1 MEYDEQLMQYG
12 IYAKNY
18 EKNIDEKNINEK
30 NIDEK
35 NIDIT
40 GFHIEI
46 IKFNILQKK
55 GVEKLHIKKSSIKK
69 IIFLKENDIDMCF
82 DECLITDPIDAKGLS
97 FKNSL
102 SFITCTFN
110 QKVDFSNSIFN
121 ATCIEKNVAFKK
133 STFKSY
139 VLFNE
144 VCFKT
149 HVDFSETTFEKGV
162 VFNQASFLIEETET
176 NYIEVNFIG
185 TIFKDKA
192 RFPNITFEAI
202 VDFSYAVF
210 ENEVYFW
217 NTTFASVVHFDE
229 VKFKNTCDFSTA
241 KFLVIQKKEEPERI
255 LFEDITFEGVV
266 NFNDV
271 EFESCIFIRNS
282 VFKNKVDFNN
292 AKFSASPY
300 ANNFYNVVFESDIW
314 FSDTIFETVALFEK
328 CKYKGKAYMQ
338 NTISK
343 QKITFCESRF
353 LDNAYFNNSTFK
365 DFVNFFQCEFEKTA
379 CFYGVT
385 FDKTPNFSQVMF
397 KGNLNIVNANL
408 KFDFNDLKSKIKQ
421 EYEDCNQ
428 DSEKSQKS
436 LEHFANDFR
445 DSFRIFKNALIK
457 DNNLLDASE
466 FHRFELYCKE
476 LELKES
482 RHKRGINANNNED
495 ARKNIKPFKEI
506 IDFLLLRFY
515 RNLCDHHT
523 DFLKCFNNL
532 VLLVA
537 LYAVLLWIGNFDLM
551 QGKEPI
557 ISDIL
562 HQLGDKAITLKNDI
576 KKYDWLV
583 FLIFLA
589 LAVSCLYYLYKT
601 IYLEHKL
608 YIKNIKLILSF
619 TKNSLKNICFFMLIS
634 VAIIFFYAA
643 IIATLIT
650 LLNLNDMH
658 YWQSYL
664 NFISF
669 VLFFVI
675 YFSLISLDC
684 VFVRFLLVIAAYIIT
699 SISIGKN
706 IAILN
711 PLIGKLLNTS
721 IEIKDPIFQSITI
734 AYTIST
740 LLVLFSLQKT
750 ARKNSIV
757 PS

>member
-1 MEYDEQLMQYG
+1 MNHDKNKAQIAKSLGIREDFIEEQCESYIIQ
-12 IYAKNY
+12 
-18 EKNIDEKNINEK
+18 
-30 NIDEK
+30 
-35 NIDIT
+35 DIT
-40 GFHIEI
+40 NKTIKLGDELLQIEI
-46 IKFNILQKK
+46 NKPIQFHNCTIAFDDELSPKTTNLNLEFYKCNFTNTRILCKFNNKVVFKK
-55 GVEKLHIKKSSIKK
+55 CEFELSSDRLK
-69 IIFLKENDIDMCF
+69 IF
-82 DECLITDPIDAKGLS
+82 DEIYFSCQFLS
-97 FKNSL
+97 DVN
-102 SFITCTFN
+102 
-110 QKVDFSNSIFN
+110 FSD
-121 ATCIEKNVAFKK
+121 
-133 STFKSY
+133 STFKNNVNFSSIIFEGNADFHKCVFEKTAKFY
-139 VLFNE
+139 GVKLNKVSNFSNTHFIDNAIFNNSVFNGNTDFRE
-144 VCFKT
+144 CEFEKT
-149 HVDFSETTFEKGV
+149 AKFYGATFEKV
-162 VFNQASFLIEETET
+162 SNFSNTHFIE
-176 NYIEVNFIG
+176 
-185 TIFKDKA
+185 
-192 RFPNITFEAI
+192 
-202 VDFSYAVF
+202 
-210 ENEVYFW
+210 
-217 NTTFASVVHFDE
+217 
-229 VKFKNTCDFSTA
+229 
-241 KFLVIQKKEEPERI
+241 
-255 LFEDITFEGVV
+255 
-266 NFNDV
+266 
-271 EFESCIFIRNS
+271 
-282 VFKNKVDFNN
+282 
-292 AKFSASPY
+292 
-300 ANNFYNVVFESDIW
+300 
-314 FSDTIFETVALFEK
+314 
-328 CKYKGKAYMQ
+328 
-338 NTISK
+338 
-343 QKITFCESRF
+343 
-353 LDNAYFNNSTFK
+353 NAYFNNSTFK
-365 DFVNFFQCEFEKTA
+365 DSADFRECEFEKTA
-379 CFYGVT
+379 CFYGVK
-385 FDKTPNFSQVMF
+385 FDKVPNFSQAQF
-397 KGNLNIVNANL
+397 KGSLNAVNANL
-408 KFDFNDLKSKIKQ
+408 NFDFENLENKIEQ
-421 EYEDCNQ
+421 EHIKHNKKENAN
-428 DSEKSQKS
+428 KP
-436 LEHFANDFR
+436 LAHFANDFR

-457 DNNLLDASE
+457 DNNLLDASN
-466 FHRFELYCKE
+466 FHKYELYSKE
-476 LELKES
+476 IELKES
-482 RHKRGINANNNED
+482 RHKRGINTNNNED
-495 ARKNIKPFKEI
+495 ARKNIKPFKEL

-562 HQLGDKAITLKNDI
+562 HQLGDKAITLKKDI

>member
-1 MEYDEQLMQYG
+1 MEYKEQLKEYG
-12 IYAKNY
+12 ILATNAQVSIQDDVLSITSAQ
-18 EKNIDEKNINEK
+18 IDEMNLEC
-30 NIDEK
+30 
-35 NIDIT
+35 
-40 GFHIEI
+40 
-46 IKFNILQKK
+46 
-55 GVEKLHIKKSSIKK
+55 EKLKKEKIKK
-69 IIFLKENDIDMCF
+69 IHIFGSEIQYIYFTKDTTIDIDFKC
-82 DECLITDPIDAKGLS
+82 CN
-97 FKNSL
+97 FKNQVIAREYNFNNTIA
-102 SFITCTFN
+102 FIEC
-110 QKVDFSNSIFN
+110 IF
-121 ATCIEKNVAFKK
+121 E
-133 STFKSY
+133 S
-139 VLFNE
+139 
-144 VCFKT
+144 
-149 HVDFSETTFEKGV
+149 
-162 VFNQASFLIEETET
+162 
-176 NYIEVNFIG
+176 
-185 TIFKDKA
+185 
-192 RFPNITFEAI
+192 I
-202 VDFSYAVF
+202 VDFSK
-210 ENEVYFW
+210 
-217 NTTFASVVHFDE
+217 TTFQCEVDFFASTFKDE
-229 VKFKNTCDFSTA
+229 TNFTEA
-241 KFLVIQKKEEPERI
+241 RFLVKQRDNNKIAKNNFIKS
-255 LFEDITFEGVV
+255 TFEKDVS
-266 NFNDV
+266 FDDV
-271 EFESCIFIRNS
+271 EFHTKVYFVISHFKAQASFIRTKFLAKQDDNGIIENGFAQII
-282 VFKNKVDFNN
+282 FK
-292 AKFSASPY
+292 
-300 ANNFYNVVFESDIW
+300 
-314 FSDTIFETVALFEK
+314 
-328 CKYKGKAYMQ
+328 G
-338 NTISK
+338 
-343 QKITFCESRF
+343 
-353 LDNAYFNNSTFK
+353 NAYFNDAKFQAKVSFAMSH
-365 DFVNFFQCEFEKTA
+365 FEAQANFTETKFLAKQDNGRIIENNFSEVIFEKSA
-379 CFYGVT
+379 YFNDSVFENFADFNKCDFREIANFYGVT
-385 FDKTPNFSQVMF
+385 FKKTPNFSQTIFNGSV
-397 KGNLNIVNANL
+397 NLVNANL
-408 KFDFNDLKSKIKQ
+408 KFNFKDLQTTINQKYDFYKKSIKITA
-421 EYEDCNQ
+421 DAIIT
-428 DSEKSQKS
+428 KSQNKS
-436 LEHFANDFR
+436 LDKFANDFR
-445 DSFRIFKNALIK
+445 DSFRVFKNALIK

-466 FHRFELYCKE
+466 FHKCELYCKE

-482 RHKRGINANNNED
+482 RHKRGINTNNNED
-495 ARKNIKPFKEI
+495 ARKNIKPFKEL

-562 HQLGDKAITLKNDI
+562 HQLGDKAITLKKDI

-619 TKNSLKNICFFMLIS
+619 TKNSLKNICFFILIS

-757 PS
+757 PN